1 MANLYGDVE
10 LGAKGMR
17 ALAHPAR
24 LAILFHLQQHGRNT
38 ATGLSPHVGVSP
50 SVASW
55 HLRHLAEHGLVVD
68 AAEQGPGRQRWWEA
82 VRGFRFAGI
91 DEESSQAARTLQ
103 GTLEAV
109 EGDIPGR
116 WRAEVEPYLDTV
128 WRRSAGRA
136 NTVILITADELQQL
150 QADLER
156 LLAPYV
162 LRKDQPEPQR
172 PGGARAVRILTWIMP
187 TRTADTDRQP
197 AAEES
202 EGRMPAR

>member
-1 MANLYGDVE
+1 MSNLYGDVE
-10 LGAKGMR
+10 LDAKGMR

-24 LAILFHLQQHGRNT
+24 LAIFMLLQQHGRNT

-55 HLRHLAEHGLVVD
+55 HLRHLAAHGLVVD

-82 VRGFRFAGI
+82 VRGFRFTAVD
-91 DEESSQAARTLQ
+91 DESGRAARALQ

-116 WRAEVEPYLDTV
+116 WRSEVEPYLESE
-128 WRRSAGRA
+128 WRRSAGRT
-136 NTVILITADELQQL
+136 NTVIPITVGELQRL
-150 QADLER
+150 QADFER

-162 LRKDQPEPQR
+162 LRWDQSEAERPE
-172 PGGARAVRILTWIMP
+172 GTRAVRILTWVMP
-187 TRTADTDRQP
+187 T
-197 AAEES
+197 
-202 EGRMPAR
+202 